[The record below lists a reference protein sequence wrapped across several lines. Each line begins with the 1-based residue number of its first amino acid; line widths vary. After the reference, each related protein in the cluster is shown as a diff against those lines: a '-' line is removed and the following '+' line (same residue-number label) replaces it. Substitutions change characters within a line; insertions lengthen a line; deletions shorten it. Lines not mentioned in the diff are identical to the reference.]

1 MDWAGTLKLDVPVIQ
16 APMAGVSTPAMAAAV
31 SEAGGLGSLG
41 LGASTPSDAARMMQ
55 AVRDLTDRPYH
66 VNLFVHQEP
75 QARPDVEAAWLNTLA
90 SRFEQFG
97 ARPPKALRTIYDSF
111 IGNDAMLAVVLEA
124 APTVVSFHFG
134 LPDAAQV
141 AALKAKGCLLMASA
155 TCLAEATAAR
165 DAGMDAVVAQGY
177 EAGGHR
183 GMFNPDAPDERLGMA
198 DLTRLLVKQAGLPVI
213 AAGAIMDGRD
223 VRAVLNMGAMAAQMG
238 TAFVGCDESAA
249 DAAYRAALFSDAAS
263 HTVMTR
269 VISGRPARC
278 LSNGFTALDQGRDAL
293 VPDYPRAYDAGKA
306 LNQAAKSA
314 GDGTY
319 GAQWAGQGAPRAR
332 AISAAQLMAALKAEL
347 AFYSQGD

>member
-1 MDWAGTLKLDVPVIQ
+1 MSWAANLGLEVPIIQ

-31 SEAGGLGSLG
+31 CEAGGLGSLG
-41 LGASTPSDAARMMQ
+41 LGAADTASAASMMQ
-55 AVRDLTDRPYH
+55 AVRDQTARPYH
-66 VNLFVHQEP
+66 VNLFVHAEP
-75 QARPDVEAAWLNTLA
+75 KLQPHIEAAWVDYLA
-90 SRFEQFG
+90 PYFQRFG
-97 ARPPKALRTIYDSF
+97 AEPPKNLRTIYDSF
-111 IGNDAMLAVVLEA
+111 LGNEAMLEVVLEA
-124 APTVVSFHFG
+124 APAVVSFHFG

-155 TCLAEATAAR
+155 TCLDEAMAAR
-165 DAGMDAVVAQGY
+165 NAGMDAVVAQGY

-183 GMFNPDAPDERLGMA
+183 GMFDPDMPDSRLSIA
-198 DLTRLLVKQAGLPVI
+198 DLTRLLVKEAGLPVI
-213 AAGAIMDGRD
+213 AAGGIMDGRD
-223 VRAVLNMGAMAAQMG
+223 VRAALDMGAVAAQMG

-249 DAAYRAALFSDAAS
+249 DDAYRAALFSDAAR

-278 LSNGFTALDQGRDAL
+278 LSNGFTALDQGQDAL

-314 GDGTY
+314 GDGRF

-332 AISAAQLMAALKAEL
+332 AMSATQLMVQLKTEL
-347 AFYSQGD
+347 TL